1 MTNFWNSEVIEA
13 SWRGLQDLSKEI
25 KFVLIGGWAVY
36 LYSRLQK
43 SKDIDIILDYDALR
57 DLGSRYPLNKND
69 RLKKYEIKMNLYDVD
84 IYLPNYSILPIPP
97 KDILSKYSTSI
108 EGFCVPTAEVL
119 TALKLGA
126 ALDRGKSAK
135 GEKDAIDILG
145 LLFYSGLSI
154 SNLKKVLLEY
164 KLLPYMDVLLS
175 TLVNFDRRNL
185 NYLNLNEN
193 SFSKLKHRYMEEIK
207 KSM

>member
-1 MTNFWNSEVIEA
+1 
-13 SWRGLQDLSKEI
+13 
-25 KFVLIGGWAVY
+25 
-36 LYSRLQK
+36 
-43 SKDIDIILDYDALR
+43 
-57 DLGSRYPLNKND
+57 
-69 RLKKYEIKMNLYDVD
+69 MNLYDVD